1 MYFWLWF
8 IFIAMRGLSLVPALE
23 LLSGCGAQA
32 SHWGGFS
39 CCRTEGSRVQAQ
51 SSWCVGL
58 VAQGHAQSS
67 WTREWAYVPGTG
79 RQILY
84 HWATREVPVTQYFYR
99 LYSIK
104 TYYKI
109 MAEIL
114 CDNMSL
120 LFICFI
126 QSSLHLLIPHPYFA
140 PLPSLSLR
148 ISTYSSFIS
157 VSLFCIYTHLYYSLD
172 LTCKCCHRVFVFL
185 WLTHFI

>member
-1 MYFWLWF
+1 
-8 IFIAMRGLSLVPALE
+8 
-23 LLSGCGAQA
+23 
-32 SHWGGFS
+32 
-39 CCRTEGSRVQAQ
+39 
-51 SSWCVGL
+51 
-58 VAQGHAQSS
+58 
-67 WTREWAYVPGTG
+67 
-79 RQILY
+79 
-84 HWATREVPVTQYFYR
+84 
-99 LYSIK
+99 
-104 TYYKI
+104 

-148 ISTYSSFIS
+148 ISTNSSFIS

-172 LTCKCCHRVFVFL
+172 LTCKCCHSVFVFL